1 MKDTKGNDE
10 MYTVIARYEN
20 GEKWENSY
28 NDLDVAIAV
37 MHEVTE
43 FGGDGCVVDG
53 DGVVVAATNIEI
65 DE

>member
-1 MKDTKGNDE
+1 
-10 MYTVIARYEN
+10 MYTVIARYEKR
-20 GEKWENSY
+20 EKWESSY

-37 MHEVTE
+37 MYEVTE

-53 DGVVVAATNIEI
+53 DGVMVAATNIEI

>member
-1 MKDTKGNDE
+1 

-20 GEKWENSY
+20 GEKWENNY

-37 MHEVTE
+37 MYEVTE